1 MGAGQECPAHNTAGA
16 GGVSNEGELRT
27 LPQDISKQTMDDW
40 KDSAAEYV
48 RSDLFSHKQFVF
60 DEDLVLNGRIQ
71 KLVCNGINI
80 AGVDRARLFWE
91 EKGGKVIVRNTFQ
104 RKRQAAQ
111 NAMKLAFRGKFNFSY
126 NVNEWIF

>member
-1 MGAGQECPAHNTAGA
+1 MGARQEGPAHATVGA
-16 GGVSNEGELRT
+16 GGISNQGELRT
-27 LPQDISKQTMDDW
+27 LPQEVSKQTADDW

-91 EKGGKVIVRNTFQ
+91 EKGGKVIVRNTFR

>member
-1 MGAGQECPAHNTAGA
+1 MGAGQECPAHNTTGA

-91 EKGGKVIVRNTFQ
+91 EKGGKVIVRNTFR

>member
-80 AGVDRARLFWE
+80 AGVERARLFWE
-91 EKGGKVIVRNTFQ
+91 EKGGKVIAQNTFQ
-104 RKRQAAQ
+104 RKRRRR
-111 NAMKLAFRGKFNFSY
+111 MP
-126 NVNEWIF
+126 

>member
-91 EKGGKVIVRNTFQ
+91 EKGGKVIVRNTFR